1 MRRITEG
8 MRTTSLLSIRITS
21 LSIRMNNNN
30 LLDLFRDL
38 TYNQQLQYSS
48 HHQQRI
54 SKRKELL
61 SQLLVV
67 LSLLQPISTK

>member
-38 TYNQQLQYSS
+38 TYNQQIQHSN
-48 HHQQRI
+48 HQQRT
-54 SKRKELL
+54 SKRKELV
-61 SQLLVV
+61 SQLWVV

>member
-38 TYNQQLQYSS
+38 TYNQQVQHSS
-48 HHQQRI
+48 LQQRI
-54 SKRKELL
+54 NKRKVLV
-61 SQLLVV
+61 SQLWVV